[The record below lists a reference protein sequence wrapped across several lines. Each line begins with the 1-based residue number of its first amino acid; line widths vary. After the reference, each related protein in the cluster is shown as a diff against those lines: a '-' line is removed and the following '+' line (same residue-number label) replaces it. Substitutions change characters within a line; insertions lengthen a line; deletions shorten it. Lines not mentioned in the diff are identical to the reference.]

1 MRTPE
6 ERAIKE
12 LNVGLYV
19 FRCDR
24 LVDALGKINADNAAG
39 EYYLTDVPK
48 IMLECGDKVGSATTT
63 DERELLGVNTPDD
76 LATVEAIIRAE
87 QKNN

>member
-1 MRTPE
+1 M
-6 ERAIKE
+6 IS
-12 LNVGLYV
+12 LS
-19 FRCDR
+19 
-24 LVDALGKINADNAAG
+24 VDLLGAD
-39 EYYLTDVPK
+39 
-48 IMLECGDKVGSATTT
+48 T

>member
-1 MRTPE
+1 
-6 ERAIKE
+6 
-12 LNVGLYV
+12 
-19 FRCDR
+19 
-24 LVDALGKINADNAAG
+24 
-39 EYYLTDVPK
+39 
-48 IMLECGDKVGSATTT
+48 MLECGDKVGSATTT